1 MRPIQ
6 KLILRKVIN
15 TGIIS
20 TWSRKVSLPLIPR
33 DCDLHWIQAV
43 LKKQNGWYVLGNT
56 ASDCKICLAFSSK
69 YKFLQLPPGEIE
81 IETPN
86 IRSTCTILF
95 AFTILHA
102 AATPLVFLAISTTQL
117 NFNKKHLNT
126 ICLIRQ
132 SQSQIIHNQPLAS
145 FISLIQSPSL

>member
-43 LKKQNGWYVLGNT
+43 LKKQNGWYVLGIT
-56 ASDCKICLAFSSK
+56 ASDCKICLAFSSE

-102 AATPLVFLAISTTQL
+102 AATPLVFLAIPTTQL
-117 NFNKKHLNT
+117 NFNKQHLNT
-126 ICLIRQ
+126 IYLIRQ